1 MFLESNEIAKIATEA
16 ALEKQAIDILML
28 DIREQTFFAD
38 YLVIC
43 TAESHRQIQAI
54 CDEVERTLKEA
65 GIPVYHREG
74 NLESGWLLLDY
85 GVVIVHIFTPEER
98 DYYNLEKLWSKGTPV
113 VRIL

>member
-1 MFLESNEIAKIATEA
+1 
-16 ALEKQAIDILML
+16 ML

-54 CDEVERTLKEA
+54 SDEIERTLKEA
-65 GIPVYHREG
+65 GVPVYHREG

-85 GVVIVHIFTPEER
+85 GAVIVHIFTPDER
-98 DYYNLEKLWSKGTPV
+98 DYYNLEQIWSKGTPV